1 MDSHTRL
8 LQGICCCEKQGV
20 EDCYTSSRCFKYNLL
35 DCFTS
40 RKSVWLQG
48 DLKVAFRGFS
58 SRLRRSLRVIV
69 EVVASF
75 QPATTS
81 TITLKVSPLA
91 G

>member
-40 RKSVWLQG
+40 RKSVWLLGWRYVFGSGQK
-48 DLKVAFRGFS
+48 DERRG
-58 SRLRRSLRVIV
+58 
-69 EVVASF
+69 A
-75 QPATTS
+75 
-81 TITLKVSPLA
+81 
-91 G
+91 